1 MFISSGVL
9 TGRCMRRARGFS
21 TWGLLS
27 NLLIMG
33 VLLLAAVRV
42 APNYIQYLT
51 IKDIVARTA
60 SEFNSGSQSVADLK
74 LRLAKQFNSNQI
86 YDVSAE
92 NIAVYRERGVV
103 VIDANYEKR
112 FALFWILD
120 GVLKFEDLKV
130 ETAPTGRP

>member
-1 MFISSGVL
+1 
-9 TGRCMRRARGFS
+9 MRRARGFS

-92 NIAVYRERGVV
+92 DIAVYKERGVV